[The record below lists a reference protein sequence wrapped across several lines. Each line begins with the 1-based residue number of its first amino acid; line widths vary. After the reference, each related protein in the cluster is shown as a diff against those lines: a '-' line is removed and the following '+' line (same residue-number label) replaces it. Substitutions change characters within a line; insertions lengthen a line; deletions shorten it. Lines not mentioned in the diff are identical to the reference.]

1 MRRIFIS
8 DLHLCDRTAAEDF
21 HHTLEFISFIGH
33 YVLGNVDELYIVGDF
48 FELWQA
54 PLQTILV
61 AHREPISALT
71 KIADKGTKVTYIFG
85 NHDYW
90 FSYFKNPY
98 PILFKSIVES
108 YSVKGK
114 LSIWVEHGHA
124 YDMHNRTGAWTGK
137 MITAIGGILERIV
150 DPDID
155 QKALEALKEVQENF
169 KKIISFIP
177 PADPNYPG
185 DKSEYDE
192 AAKEKLIKENYDIVI
207 FGHTHEPKIERIEE
221 GKIYANTGSWV
232 TDEPTFV
239 EVTDTEVC
247 LYKWI
252 KGRAELKDRTIIR

>member
-1 MRRIFIS
+1 MN
-8 DLHLCDRTAAEDF
+8 
-21 HHTLEFISFIGH
+21 
-33 YVLGNVDELYIVGDF
+33 NVDELYIVGDL
-48 FELWQA
+48 FELWQTT
-54 PLQTILV
+54 LQLV
-61 AHREPISALT
+61 LIAHREPIAALT
-71 KIADKGTKVTYIFG
+71 KVANKTKITYIVG

-98 PILFKSIVES
+98 PILFESIIENCS
-108 YSVKGK
+108 IKGK
-114 LSIWVEHGHA
+114 PSIWVEHGHT
-124 YDMHNRTGAWTGK
+124 YDMYNRTGTWTGK
-137 MITAIGGILERIV
+137 AATALAGILERIV

-155 QKALEALKEVQENF
+155 DKALTILKDVQENF
-169 KKIISFIP
+169 KKIICFIT

-207 FGHTHEPKIERIEE
+207 FGHTHEAKIERFGE

-239 EVTDTEVC
+239 EVTDNEVC

-252 KGRAELKDRTIIR
+252 KGRAELKDKAIIGNRTNK